1 MKTIDEQILAMAA
14 QWPEFAVTER
24 TDTSATWEGPLA
36 PDGRKHLVR
45 VRYRVPFVLENISLK
60 NAQPRVQ
67 VIEPQL
73 ERHFDYELGPT
84 PHVYVN
90 STDKTLPYLC
100 LFSPELRQWS
110 GCDLIADTT
119 MFWAYEWLWF
129 YEGWLTIWKWRGG
142 GRHPSPEPDEG
153 AKQLETV

>member
-1 MKTIDEQILAMAA
+1 MKTIDEQIQAMVA
-14 QWPEFAVTER
+14 QWPQFVVTER
-24 TDTSATWEGPLA
+24 SESSAVWEGPLA

-67 VIEPQL
+67 VIEPRL

-84 PHVYVN
+84 PHVYIN
-90 STDKTLPYLC
+90 PTDETLPYLC
-100 LFSPELRQWS
+100 LFSPEFRQWS
-110 GCDLIADTT
+110 TCDLIADTT
-119 MFWAYEWLWF
+119 IFWAYEWLWF
-129 YEGWLTIWKWRGG
+129 YEGWLAIGKWRGG
-142 GRHPSPEPDEG
+142 GRHPPPDPDEE